1 MSQMSRQMHVGQDNK
16 SPLGTKTWYDMVLRG
31 LSVLAALSF
40 DDFHEL
46 CTELFLKL
54 NVSRDVKDT

>member
-1 MSQMSRQMHVGQDNK
+1 MHVGQDNK